1 MALSSFE
8 ELKHVVPTFEEE
20 SSFTNNNTSGTLVM
34 TVRISAHGGV
44 GRETGQVPCPH
55 VPHVDVVHGV
65 NENQLLG
72 QDEAND
78 VLPTNDGKD
87 D

>member
-1 MALSSFE
+1 MI
-8 ELKHVVPTFEEE
+8 
-20 SSFTNNNTSGTLVM
+20 

-44 GRETGQVPCPH
+44 GRETGQVPGPH
-55 VPHVDVVHGV
+55 VPHIDVFHGV
-65 NENQLLG
+65 NENHLLG

-87 D
+87 DYCVETRYVQRTEALK